1 MSCFDLK
8 KTWGLGHIE
17 MKQTPYC
24 NISTDVVISVRPAVY
39 GCYFDGTIF
48 RRRYL
53 GHDIENVFLNVM
65 TAKQAI
71 LYWYGLNGL
80 THLENDN

>member
-1 MSCFDLK
+1 MNYFELK

-24 NISTDVVISVRPAVY
+24 TISTDVVISVRPFVY
-39 GCYFDGTIF
+39 GCYFDGTKI

-53 GHDIENVFLNVM
+53 GHDIENAFLRVK
-65 TAKQAI
+65 TARQAI
-71 LYWYGLNGL
+71 RYWYGL
-80 THLENDN
+80 THLENIN